1 MSRDSKQQLIEQ
13 FIYEARAS
21 DAAHEA
27 FDNEALRQLGVNPT
41 DGRCLDIIDNEG
53 PLTAGR
59 LAELSGLTTAA
70 VTSVLDRLERA
81 GYARRVR
88 DDTDRRRVL
97 VELTPDF
104 AKRARRIWEPL
115 GRDAFAEFRKL
126 SADDLRAAI
135 DVLRLRREL
144 NERHIERLRKLG

>member
-1 MSRDSKQQLIEQ
+1 VSRDSKQELIQQL
-13 FIYEARAS
+13 IYEARAS

-70 VTSVLDRLERA
+70 VTTVLDRLERA

-88 DDTDRRRVL
+88 DESDRRRVL

-104 AKRARRIWEPL
+104 AKRASRIWEPL
-115 GRDAFAEFRKL
+115 GRDAFAEFSKL
-126 SADDLRAAI
+126 SLDDLRVAVQI
-135 DVLRLRREL
+135 LRLRREL
-144 NERHIERLRKLG
+144 NERHVERLRRSG